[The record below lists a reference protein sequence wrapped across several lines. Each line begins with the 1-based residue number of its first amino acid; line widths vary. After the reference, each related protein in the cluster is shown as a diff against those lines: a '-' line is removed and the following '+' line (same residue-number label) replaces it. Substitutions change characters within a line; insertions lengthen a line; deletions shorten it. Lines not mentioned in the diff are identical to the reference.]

1 MPLNRERSQYASPF
15 LVDSLEDTAD
25 ISPLSRV
32 SLTPTSLGDG
42 NKYSEQWLQRL
53 IFRRPGALPVRDLE
67 PAIARLVPLALEVP
81 TPAGYID
88 NLYLTPEGHIVL
100 AECKL
105 WRNPEARRMV
115 IAQIIDYAQSMTRW
129 NFDDLDE
136 AVRKGRDG
144 LGKANQRSIME
155 LMRESLGEDHA
166 FDDVAFIDAV
176 QRNLRRGRM
185 LLLVVGDGVREDVEG
200 LVDFLQMHAG
210 FHFTLGLVEMAV
222 FEFPTDARL
231 LIQPRI
237 LARTL
242 NIERAVVRVEHNDV
256 LVQAVPSQ
264 AKGKVS
270 TLSEEA
276 YFEQLADH
284 APATVQALQ
293 RFAAAAGK
301 FDVYLDPAAKSAS
314 LKWDAPSGETFNL
327 GTINIKGKFHTY
339 SVGGVPDE
347 LLFLPLA
354 HKYLEQLAEVL
365 GGSVN
370 RTPDP
375 RQWCVKTQGGTLVDA
390 NEVLA
395 KGEAWLALMQ
405 RYQEWIVTAA
415 DRRE

>member
-1 MPLNRERSQYASPF
+1 
-15 LVDSLEDTAD
+15 
-25 ISPLSRV
+25 
-32 SLTPTSLGDG
+32 
-42 NKYSEQWLQRL
+42 
-53 IFRRPGALPVRDLE
+53 
-67 PAIARLVPLALEVP
+67 
-81 TPAGYID
+81 
-88 NLYLTPEGHIVL
+88 
-100 AECKL
+100 
-105 WRNPEARRMV
+105 MV